1 MKDFLIKMAAA
12 ICFIVGMGLMM
23 GAADRCSVIEG
34 IAGLSIFAM
43 LVPISKCDTF
53 KDEDERI

>member
-1 MKDFLIKMAAA
+1 MKNILLKILTAL
-12 ICFIVGMGLMM
+12 CFIGGMGLLM